1 MQELDNFNFEEVKSN
16 LIRFNWDK
24 QKVIEFYKNKDMIK
38 LAMTNCANPSEQV
51 HIQVSKNAQT
61 DGMAI
66 ITQLTTQR
74 PLTNQNQSYNIY
86 RDQNK

>member
-1 MQELDNFNFEEVKSN
+1 MLVMQELDNFNFEEIKSN

-51 HIQVSKNAQT
+51 HI
-61 DGMAI
+61 
-66 ITQLTTQR
+66 
-74 PLTNQNQSYNIY
+74 
-86 RDQNK
+86 